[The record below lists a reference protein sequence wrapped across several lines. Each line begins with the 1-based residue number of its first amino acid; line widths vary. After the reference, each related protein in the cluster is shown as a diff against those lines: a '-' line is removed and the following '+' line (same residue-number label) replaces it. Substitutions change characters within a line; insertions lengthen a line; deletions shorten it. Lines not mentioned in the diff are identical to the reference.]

1 MADWMKQLI
10 TAFSEKGGDFHVSE
24 SPAFGTTGH
33 GYGFC
38 DNDCVGTIFR
48 NVLCICH
55 LHWLGLRRHVNCF
68 VNYEWTFKCHEC
80 KKSHVIIKYTL
91 VWAGSVFLNT
101 YGTYYLTEWIAGIS
115 WVRDTLSLYSK
126 DLFIVPKIVVSILV
140 ALFWNYYLQR
150 VFVYR
155 NVNMKN
161 LFKRENK
168 L

>member
-1 MADWMKQLI
+1 MQEI
-10 TAFSEKGGDFHVSE
+10 T
-24 SPAFGTTGH
+24 
-33 GYGFC
+33 C
-38 DNDCVGTIFR
+38 D
-48 NVLCICH
+48 
-55 LHWLGLRRHVNCF
+55 
-68 VNYEWTFKCHEC
+68 Y
-80 KKSHVIIKYTL
+80 KYTL